1 MPDNKKIKLD
11 ILGLSSSQ
19 SEEGHF
25 ALVLGETGGNRRL
38 PIIIDGYQARAIALE
53 IENIR
58 PNRPMTHDL
67 IVNIAK
73 TFNLELLEVVI
84 TELKEG
90 IFYSKLLFE
99 HNGNLHEIDSR
110 TSDAVAIGVRF
121 KVPVYTFEE
130 VLSVAG
136 IEVSDQDEEDVFEDT
151 GEEEGESEGEMVEE
165 GIEPES
171 SSEPSTPAEKI
182 KKLKEAIAAAIK
194 AEDYEKAA
202 HLRDEIDKIEGTAN

>member
-1 MPDNKKIKLD
+1 MPDSKKIRLE

-25 ALVLGETGGNRRL
+25 ALVLGEGGGNRRL

-67 IVNIAK
+67 IVNIA
-73 TFNLELLEVVI
+73 TAFSLELKEVI
-84 TELKEG
+84 INDLKEG
-90 IFYSKLLFE
+90 IFFAKLIFE
-99 HNGNLHEIDSR
+99 SNGEQKEIDSR

-121 KVPVYTFEE
+121 KVPIFTTEA

-136 IEVSDQDEEDVFEDT
+136 IEVTDLEADGDEIYEEEDEE
-151 GEEEGESEGEMVEE
+151 EELVSETA
-165 GIEPES
+165 
-171 SSEPSTPAEKI
+171 STDPPKELTKKDKI
-182 KKLKEAIAAAIK
+182 KKLKEQITDAIK

-202 HLRDEIDKIEGTAN
+202 QLRDEIDKLDGISN

>member
-1 MPDNKKIKLD
+1 MPENKKIKLD

-73 TFNLELLEVVI
+73 TFELELIEVII

-99 HNGNLHEIDSR
+99 HGGNVHEIDSR

-121 KVPVYTFEE
+121 KVPVYTYEE

-136 IEVSDQDEEDVFEDT
+136 IEVGEQDEEDIFEEID
-151 GEEEGESEGEMVEE
+151 EDDIVEDES
-165 GIEPES
+165 GIEEKAAQPAT
-171 SSEPSTPAEKI
+171 EPNSPADKI